1 MPFACR
7 NGWRVAKRL
16 LIFPHELAEDTAMS
30 RAIRKACSVVIL
42 TADLYREMVA
52 SAIRLFRPDSY
63 HWRSA
68 S

>member
-1 MPFACR
+1 
-7 NGWRVAKRL
+7 
-16 LIFPHELAEDTAMS
+16 MS

-68 S
+68 SYRACLDRHGAL